1 MEKGPSLK
9 EVSILQG
16 WRCNSET
23 VESEG
28 TRGVQPDRECL
39 NNIVP
44 QPDPAVFSMTLRN
57 VNREILKNKC
67 QLIANLVNNL
77 KIRR

>member
-23 VESEG
+23 VELEG

-44 QPDPAVFSMTLRN
+44 QPDPAGTPQGGSVFN
-57 VNREILKNKC
+57 DVEKC
-67 QLIANLVNNL
+67 
-77 KIRR
+77 